1 MKMTS
6 SIRDLTQGA
15 SFAPNRRSVLQGGA
29 ALATGL
35 LLPAGMTSRAFAQT
49 SKKGG
54 HFKLAQRGGST
65 ADVRDVRKWL
75 NTTQYMGLS
84 AVNEFLTEITNEGK
98 VVPRLA
104 TEWDSPDGG
113 KSWVFK
119 LRKDVVFTNGK
130 TVDADD
136 VVASWNYH
144 KGPESTSGAKP
155 FADLA
160 TPRSDGKNTVI
171 FELENASAVFP
182 SITAYYMIPI
192 FPAKDGE
199 LISAESDITA
209 GPYKLESFDPGVR
222 VIITRNE
229 NYWNKDVGHFDS
241 SEILVMPDVNAR
253 NSALLTGG
261 VHAVISPGFQTA
273 KMMAASNKDVRVLNT
288 PSKQY
293 YDFAMRCDSAPF
305 NDNNL
310 RMALK
315 HGIDRQAILD
325 RVLAGYGTIA
335 NDQPISSVYP
345 YFDPTIEQRAYDPDK
360 AKYYLKQAG
369 MDSFTMDVHCSD
381 VVWQG
386 AIESGTLYSE
396 AARPAGINLNVVRVP
411 NDSFWANTWKKV
423 PFFTSIWYGKTTEDE
438 VLSQTYSPDSSY
450 NDAAWKNER
459 FSKLHLEARKEF
471 DEAKRA
477 EMYSEIQHIIRDDGG
492 HVIPA
497 FVNWVD
503 AVRNEVGTPE
513 KIDGGYPADGYR
525 ALERWW
531 FNS

>member
-1 MKMTS
+1 MTFA
-6 SIRDLTQGA
+6 IRDLKQGA

-29 ALATGL
+29 ALAAGL
-35 LLPAGMTSRAFAQT
+35 LLPAGITSRAFAQIP
-49 SKKGG
+49 KKGG

-65 ADVRDVRKWL
+65 ADVADVQKWL
-75 NTTQYMGLS
+75 NATQYSGLS
-84 AVNEFLTEITNEGK
+84 AANEYLTEVTDDGK
-98 VVPRLA
+98 VKPRLA
-104 TEWDSPDGG
+104 TEWDSLDGG
-113 KSWVFK
+113 SSWVFK

-144 KGPESTSGAKP
+144 KGPNSTSGAKA
-155 FADLA
+155 FAELA
-160 TPRSDGKNTVI
+160 SPRSDGPNTVV
-171 FELENASAVFP
+171 FELENPAAAFP
-182 SITAYYMIPI
+182 SVTANFMLPI
-192 FPAKDGE
+192 FPAKDGK
-199 LISAESDITA
+199 LVSANSDITA
-209 GPYKLESFDPGVR
+209 GPYKLEAFEPGVR
-222 VIITRNE
+222 VLLSRYE
-229 NYWNKDVGHFDS
+229 NYWGQDVGRFDS
-241 SEILVMPDVNAR
+241 AEILVMADTNAR
-253 NSALLTGG
+253 TNALLTGD
-261 VHAVISPGFQTA
+261 VHAVIAPDYQTA
-273 KMMAASNKDVRVLNT
+273 RMMAASRKDIRVLNT

-293 YDFAMRCDSAPF
+293 YDFVMRCDSAPF

-310 RMALK
+310 RLALK

-335 NDQPISSVYP
+335 NDQPISPVYR
-345 YFDPTIEQRAYDPDK
+345 YHDTTIEQRTHDPDK

-381 VVWQG
+381 AAWQG
-386 AIESGTLYSE
+386 AIEGGTLYSE
-396 AARPAGINLNVVRVP
+396 AARAAGINLNVVRVP

-423 PFFTSIWYGKTTEDE
+423 PFCTSIWYGKATEDE
-438 VLSQTYSPDSSY
+438 ALLQTYSPDSPY

-459 FSKLHLEARKEF
+459 FSKLHIEARREF

-503 AVRNEVGTPE
+503 AIRSDIGTPE

-525 ALERWW
+525 AIERWW